1 MAFRYIFE
9 KFHFI
14 GESRPSAGAGAEFVS
29 VTTFFRPPSPR
40 LNMKRVLGAAAA
52 GMFLAAVLASCSG
65 TSGGASGES
74 ASVIATPEPPL
85 VQAPARVRVLTQDQY
100 FNSLTYIFGEDART
114 DSRFPPFRRT
124 DGLLALGAASAGIT
138 ASGVEKFQR
147 AAQIIAAQVV
157 DVRHRDFLIPC
168 KPASVA
174 ASDSACAR
182 ATIKAIGRQLYRT
195 PMTEEKLAVT
205 VKAADEA
212 ASRLKDFY
220 RGLAY
225 ALEGML
231 LDPNFIFVAET
242 AQPDPANPGRLRLE
256 PHAAAT
262 RLSLFLWNQLPDEAL
277 LAAAERGAL
286 NTRAG
291 RVKIVDGM
299 LANPRLEEGVRA
311 FFSDM
316 LEFDDFDSL
325 SKDAAV
331 YANFTGRTAI
341 DAREQTLRVIV
352 DQLVKKDGDYRDLFT
367 SRTTFLS
374 PPLAALYRVQ
384 SGPGWVE
391 TNFPED
397 SQRVGLLSQISF
409 LALHAHPARTSPT
422 LRGKAVRE
430 QLLCQKVP
438 DPPPNVDFSALENPR
453 ADHRTAR
460 DRVTAHLANPVCAG
474 CHRITDPIG
483 LALEN
488 FDGAGQY
495 RDTEKGAAIDASGTL
510 DGKPFKDAAGLAQA
524 LRESPA
530 LVSCVVRRAFS
541 YGVGSPDV
549 AGRNELMAYY
559 NKGFSAHGYK
569 FKGLLRDIALSDAFY
584 TVTEK

>member
-1 MAFRYIFE
+1 MSVIPVYRA
-9 KFHFI
+9 
-14 GESRPSAGAGAEFVS
+14 PSF
-29 VTTFFRPPSPR
+29 R
-40 LNMKRVLGAAAA
+40 LNMKRTLGAAVA
-52 GMFLAAVLASCSG
+52 GLLVVGALASCSG
-65 TSGGASGES
+65 STEGAANKSGA
-74 ASVIATPEPPL
+74 AIAEPPL
-85 VQAPARVRVLTQDQY
+85 TSAPTRVRVLTQDQY
-100 FNSLTYIFGEDART
+100 FNSLTYVFGEDART

-124 DGLLALGAASAGIT
+124 DGLLALGAASAGVT

-147 AAQIIAAQVV
+147 AAQLIAAQVV

-168 KPASVA
+168 KPASA
-174 ASDSACAR
+174 TAPDTACAT
-182 ATIKAIGRQLYRT
+182 ATIKATGRQLYRK
-195 PMTEEKLAVT
+195 PMTAEKLAVT
-205 VKAADEA
+205 VKAANDA
-212 ASRLKDFY
+212 AARLNDFY

-242 AQPDPANPGRLRLE
+242 AQPDPANPGRQRLD
-256 PHAAAT
+256 PHSAAT

-277 LAAAERGAL
+277 LTAAERGEL

-291 RVKIVDGM
+291 RAKIVDSM
-299 LANPRLEEGVRA
+299 LQNPRLEEGVRA
-311 FFSDM
+311 FFADM

-325 SKDAAV
+325 SKDPAV
-331 YANFTGRTAI
+331 YPNFTGRTAL
-341 DAREQTLRVIV
+341 DAREQTLRMIV
-352 DQLVKKDGDYRDLFT
+352 NRLIQNNGDYRDLFT

-374 PPLAALYRVQ
+374 PALAAVYRVQ

-391 TNFPED
+391 TEFPAG
-397 SQRVGLLSQISF
+397 SQRLGLLSQVSF

-438 DPPPNVDFSALENPR
+438 DPPPNVDFSAVENPR

-495 RDTEKGAAIDASGTL
+495 RDTEKGAAIDTSGSL

-524 LRESPA
+524 LHDSPA

-541 YGVGSPDV
+541 YGVGSADV

-559 NKGFSAHGYK
+559 NTSFSAQGYK
-569 FKGLLRDIALSDAFY
+569 FKALLRDIALSDAFY
-584 TVTEK
+584 TVTEKAGIAK

>member
-1 MAFRYIFE
+1 MSSVSR
-9 KFHFI
+9 
-14 GESRPSAGAGAEFVS
+14 RPSFRSNLARVLRGTAAGALIA
-29 VTTFFRPPSPR
+29 VT
-40 LNMKRVLGAAAA
+40 
-52 GMFLAAVLASCSG
+52 LASCSVNPEATAEKSAALAG
-65 TSGGASGES
+65 TA
-74 ASVIATPEPPL
+74 EPLL
-85 VQAPARVRVLTQDQY
+85 VHAPARVRVLTQDQY
-100 FNSLTYIFGEDART
+100 FNSLVYLFGSDART

-124 DGLLALGAASAGIT
+124 DGLLALGAASAGVT
-138 ASGVEKFQR
+138 ASGVEKFQH
-147 AAQIIAAQVV
+147 AAQLIAAQVV

-168 KPASVA
+168 KPASVTA
-174 ASDSACAR
+174 PDETCATQ
-182 ATIKAIGRQLYRT
+182 TIKATGRLLYRK
-195 PMTEEKLAVT
+195 PMTAEKLAVT
-205 VKAADEA
+205 VKAANEA
-212 ASRLKDFY
+212 AGRLNDFY

-242 AQPDPANPGRLRLE
+242 AQPDPANPGRLRLD
-256 PHAAAT
+256 PYSAAT

-277 LAAAERGAL
+277 LAAADRGAL
-286 NTRAG
+286 NSKAG
-291 RVKIVDGM
+291 RAKVIDGM

-311 FFSDM
+311 FFADM

-331 YANFTGRTAI
+331 YASFTGQTAI

-352 DQLVKKDGDYRDLFT
+352 DQLIKRNSDYRDLFT

-374 PPLAALYRVQ
+374 PSLAAVYRVE
-384 SGPGWVE
+384 SAPGWVR
-391 TNFPED
+391 TDFPAD
-397 SQRVGLLSQISF
+397 SQRVGLLSQVSF
-409 LALHAHPARTSPT
+409 LALHAHPARSSPT

-438 DPPPNVDFSALENPR
+438 DPPPNVDFSAVENPR

-510 DGKPFKDAAGLAQA
+510 DGKPFKDAAGLAQV
-524 LRESPA
+524 LRDSPA
-530 LVSCVVRRAFS
+530 LTSCLVRRTFS
-541 YGVGSPDV
+541 YAVGSPDV
-549 AGRNELMAYY
+549 ASRNALTAYY
-559 NKGFSAHGYK
+559 NKAFAAQGYK
-569 FKGLLRDIALSDAFY
+569 FKALLRDIALSDAFY
-584 TVTEK
+584 SVTEK

>member
-1 MAFRYIFE
+1 
-9 KFHFI
+9 
-14 GESRPSAGAGAEFVS
+14 
-29 VTTFFRPPSPR
+29 
-40 LNMKRVLGAAAA
+40 MKRALGTATAGLLIAAA
-52 GMFLAAVLASCSG
+52 LASCSG
-65 TSGGASGES
+65 TPGGASDNP
-74 ASVIATPEPPL
+74 AVATAEPPL
-85 VQAPARVRVLTQDQY
+85 AQAPARVRVLTQDQY

-124 DGLLALGAASAGIT
+124 DGLLSLGAASAGVT

-147 AAQIIAAQVV
+147 AAQLIAAQVV

-168 KPASVA
+168 KPASVTA
-174 ASDSACAR
+174 PDTACAT
-182 ATIKAIGRQLYRT
+182 ATVKAIGRQLYRK
-195 PMTEEKLAVT
+195 PMTEEKLAFT
-205 VKAADEA
+205 VKEA
-212 ASRLKDFY
+212 NEATTRLNDFY

-231 LDPNFIFVAET
+231 LDPNFIFAAET
-242 AQPDPANPGRLRLE
+242 AQPDPANPGRLRLDA
-256 PHAAAT
+256 PSAAT

-277 LAAAERGAL
+277 LKAAERGEL
-286 NTRAG
+286 NTRTG
-291 RVKIVDGM
+291 RAKIVDGM
-299 LANPRLEEGVRA
+299 LANPRLDEGVRA
-311 FFSDM
+311 FFADM

-352 DQLVKKDGDYRDLFT
+352 DQLVKKNGDYRDLFT

-374 PPLAALYRVQ
+374 PPLAAIYRVQ
-384 SGPGWVE
+384 SGPGWIE

-495 RDTEKGAAIDASGTL
+495 RDTEKGAAIDASGSL
-510 DGKPFKDAAGLAQA
+510 DGKPFKDAAGLGQA
-524 LRESPA
+524 LHDSPA
-530 LVSCVVRRAFS
+530 LTACVVRRAFS
-541 YGVGSPDV
+541 YGVGSPDAV
-549 AGRNELMAYY
+549 GRNELMAYY
-559 NKGFSAHGYK
+559 NKAFTAQGYK
-569 FKGLLRDIALSDAFY
+569 FKELLREIALSEAFY

>member
-1 MAFRYIFE
+1 LLI
-9 KFHFI
+9 
-14 GESRPSAGAGAEFVS
+14 
-29 VTTFFRPPSPR
+29 
-40 LNMKRVLGAAAA
+40 
-52 GMFLAAVLASCSG
+52 AVALASCSG
-65 TSGGASGES
+65 NFEGTAAKS
-74 ASVIATPEPPL
+74 AAVVAAPEPPL
-85 VQAPARVRVLTQDQY
+85 PQAPARVRVLTQDQY
-100 FNSLTYIFGEDART
+100 FNSLVYLFGSDART

-124 DGLLALGAASAGIT
+124 DGLLALGAASAGVT

-147 AAQIIAAQVV
+147 AAQLIAAQVV
-157 DVRHRDFLIPC
+157 DVRHRDFLISC
-168 KPASVA
+168 KPASPTA
-174 ASDSACAR
+174 PDTACAR
-182 ATIKAIGRQLYRT
+182 QTINATGRLLYRK
-195 PMTEEKLAVT
+195 PMTAEKLTVT

-212 ASRLKDFY
+212 AGRLNDFY
-220 RGLAY
+220 RGLAF

-231 LDPNFIFVAET
+231 LDPNFIFAVEA
-242 AQPDPANPGRLRLE
+242 AQLDPANPGRLLLD
-256 PHAAAT
+256 PPSAAT

-277 LAAAERGAL
+277 LTAADAGAL

-291 RVKIVDGM
+291 RAKIVDGM
-299 LANPRLEEGVRA
+299 LANPRLEDGVRA
-311 FFSDM
+311 FFADM

-331 YANFTGRTAI
+331 YANFTGRTAL

-352 DQLVKKDGDYRDLFT
+352 DQLVKKNGDYRDLFT

-374 PPLAALYRVQ
+374 PSLAAIYRVQ
-384 SGPGWVE
+384 SGPGWVQ

-397 SQRVGLLSQISF
+397 TQRVGLLSQVSF

-438 DPPPNVDFSALENPR
+438 DPPPNVDFSAVENPR

-483 LALEN
+483 LALEH

-495 RDTEKGAAIDASGTL
+495 RDTEKGAAIDASGVL

-524 LRESPA
+524 ISESPA

-559 NKGFSAHGYK
+559 NKAFSAQGYK
-569 FKGLLRDIALSDAFY
+569 FKALLRDIALSDAFY

>member
-1 MAFRYIFE
+1 M
-9 KFHFI
+9 
-14 GESRPSAGAGAEFVS
+14 S
-29 VTTFFRPPSPR
+29 VTIVYRAPSFR
-40 LNMKRVLGAAAA
+40 LNTKRILGAAAVGLLVVSA
-52 GMFLAAVLASCSG
+52 LASCSG
-65 TSGGASGES
+65 APDES
-74 ASVIATPEPPL
+74 ADKSAIAIAEPAFTR
-85 VQAPARVRVLTQDQY
+85 APARVRVLTQDQY
-100 FNSLTYIFGEDART
+100 FNSLTYVFGEDART

-124 DGLLALGAASAGIT
+124 DGLLALGAASAGVT

-147 AAQIIAAQVV
+147 AAQVIAAQVV

-168 KPASVA
+168 KPASVTA
-174 ASDSACAR
+174 PDTACAA
-182 ATIKAIGRQLYRT
+182 ATIKAIGRQLYRK
-195 PMTEEKLAVT
+195 PMTVEKVAVT
-205 VKAADEA
+205 VKAANDA
-212 ASRLKDFY
+212 ASRLNDFY

-242 AQPDPANPGRLRLE
+242 AQTDPANPGRLRLD
-256 PHAAAT
+256 PHSAAT

-277 LAAAERGAL
+277 LTAAERGEL
-286 NTRAG
+286 NSRTGRA
-291 RVKIVDGM
+291 KIVDGM

-311 FFSDM
+311 FFADM

-331 YANFTGRTAI
+331 YANFTGRTAL
-341 DAREQTLRVIV
+341 DAREQTLRMIV
-352 DQLVKKDGDYRDLFT
+352 DQLVKKNGDYRDLFT

-374 PPLAALYRVQ
+374 PALAAVYRVQ

-438 DPPPNVDFSALENPR
+438 DPPPNVDFSAVENPR

-460 DRVTAHLANPVCAG
+460 DRVTAHLENPVCAG

-495 RDTEKGAAIDASGTL
+495 RDTEKGAAIDTSGSL

-524 LRESPA
+524 LHDSPA

-559 NKGFSAHGYK
+559 NKGFSTQGYK
-569 FKGLLRDIALSDAFY
+569 FKALLRDIALSDAFY

>member
-1 MAFRYIFE
+1 
-9 KFHFI
+9 
-14 GESRPSAGAGAEFVS
+14 
-29 VTTFFRPPSPR
+29 
-40 LNMKRVLGAAAA
+40 MKRALGAATAGLLIAA
-52 GMFLAAVLASCSG
+52 ALASCSG
-65 TSGGASGES
+65 SPGGAPDTP
-74 ASVIATPEPPL
+74 ATAEPPL
-85 VQAPARVRVLTQDQY
+85 AQAPARVRVLTQDQY
-100 FNSLTYIFGEDART
+100 FNSLIYLFGSDART

-124 DGLLALGAASAGIT
+124 DGLLALGAASAGVT
-138 ASGVEKFQR
+138 ASGVEKFQH
-147 AAQIIAAQVV
+147 AAQLIAAQVV

-168 KPASVA
+168 TPKSVNA
-174 ASDSACAR
+174 ADPACATQ
-182 ATIKAIGRQLYRT
+182 TIKVFGRQLYRK

-205 VKAADEA
+205 ARAANEA
-212 ASRLKDFY
+212 TGRLNDFY

-231 LDPNFIFVAET
+231 LDPNFIFAAET
-242 AQPDPANPGRLRLE
+242 AQPDPGNPGRLRLDA
-256 PHAAAT
+256 HSAAT

-277 LAAAERGAL
+277 LIAADRGAL

-291 RVKIVDGM
+291 RAKVIDGM

-311 FFSDM
+311 FFADM

-325 SKDAAV
+325 SKDSMV
-331 YANFTGRTAI
+331 YASFTGQTAI

-352 DQLVKKDGDYRDLFT
+352 DQLIKKNADYRDLFT

-374 PPLAALYRVQ
+374 PSLAAIYRVQ
-384 SGPGWVE
+384 SAPGWVR
-391 TNFPED
+391 TDLPED
-397 SQRVGLLSQISF
+397 TQRVGLLSQVSF
-409 LALHAHPARTSPT
+409 LALHAHPARSSPT

-438 DPPPNVDFSALENPR
+438 EPPPNVDFSAVENPR

-524 LRESPA
+524 LRDSPA
-530 LVSCVVRRAFS
+530 LTSCLVRRTFS
-541 YGVGSPDV
+541 YAVGSPDV
-549 AGRNELMAYY
+549 VGRNDLMAYY
-559 NKGFSAHGYK
+559 NKAFAAQGYK
-569 FKGLLRDIALSDAFY
+569 FRELLRDIALSDAFY
-584 TVTEK
+584 TVTVK